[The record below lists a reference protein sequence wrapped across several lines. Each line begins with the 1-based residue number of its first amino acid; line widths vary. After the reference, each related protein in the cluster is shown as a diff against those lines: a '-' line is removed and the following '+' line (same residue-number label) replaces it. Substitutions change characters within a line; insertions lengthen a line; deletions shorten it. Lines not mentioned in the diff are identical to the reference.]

1 MIVCGSFGDCQHTD
15 LGGFLFGNIT
25 ALKPTEEPLV
35 DFNAFAPFDCFII
48 SALRTVENCE
58 CIVGGLVPK
67 SLCSTEGHHETT
79 ISGYALFSRRNLCN
93 QLGRLAGLSPGRDL
107 RNVVHT
113 GRTRERKGGMH
124 RKRSNCNRLRDGYE
138 LSGFAAPRHEV
149 ERPVY
154 LRRRRT
160 MFAKLTLRG

>member
-79 ISGYALFSRRNLCN
+79 ISGYAIGNNTLNSGAFHGCSNIV
-93 QLGRLAGLSPGRDL
+93 GRL
-107 RNVVHT
+107 HY
-113 GRTRERKGGMH
+113 GGV
-124 RKRSNCNRLRDGYE
+124 N
-138 LSGFAAPRHEV
+138 
-149 ERPVY
+149 
-154 LRRRRT
+154 
-160 MFAKLTLRG
+160 